1 MEVSMERKKVA
12 LAEVNLFL
20 MHLKQRALIC
30 YSMVAGGMITLIAG
44 IVMLFVGVAGEQV
57 IWFESPSIKI
67 TAGGFG
73 AITMLASLT
82 WGFFA
87 YKSRPEINYMGLTR
101 GMSLTREEIKRG
113 EQLSADAK
121 RKPVGK

>member
-1 MEVSMERKKVA
+1 MERKKVA

-113 EQLSADAK
+113 EQLSADA
-121 RKPVGK
+121 RPKPVGK

>member
-1 MEVSMERKKVA
+1 MERKKVA

-30 YSMVAGGMITLIAG
+30 HSMVAGGMITLIAG

-113 EQLSADAK
+113 EQLSSDA
-121 RKPVGK
+121 RPKPVGK

>member
-1 MEVSMERKKVA
+1 MERKKVA
-12 LAEVNLFL
+12 LAEVNLFG

-44 IVMLFVGVAGEQV
+44 IVMLCVGVAGDQMV
-57 IWFESPSIKI
+57 WLESSSIKI

-73 AITMLASLT
+73 AITMLASLA

-87 YKSRPEINYMGLTR
+87 YKSRPEINFSGLNR

-113 EQLSADAK
+113 EQVRTKGK
-121 RKPVGK
+121 RRSEDD